1 MPIKTKSVLMWDI
14 LSEIINTITY
24 VRTYVSNLCEKSM
37 ICMDFPID
45 IALNHAIV
53 ENQT

>member
-1 MPIKTKSVLMWDI
+1 MPIKTKSVLIWDI
-14 LSEIINTITY
+14 LSEIINTN
-24 VRTYVSNLCEKSM
+24 TYVSNLCEKSM